1 YFCFEPFRKRVRTFC
16 AHAMQAAGIFVSA
29 LSKFSAGVQ
38 ICQHQLNRR
47 HFPFGMNIDGNA
59 AAIVSHRDRSID
71 MNGQFDLRTKSR
83 EMFVDGVIDD
93 FVDQVMQPTL
103 MILWLPEPA
112 TFADFWR
119 LDRAV
124 SNSENRVLL
133 CASKRSRKHGG
144 F

>member
-1 YFCFEPFRKRVRTFC
+1 MIARNGPETNNNLMV
-16 AHAMQAAGIFVSA
+16 
-29 LSKFSAGVQ
+29 LSR
-38 ICQHQLNRR
+38 L
-47 HFPFGMNIDGNA
+47 FPLLVGEEGA
-59 AAIVSHRDRSID
+59 PR
-71 MNGQFDLRTKSR
+71 
-83 EMFVDGVIDD
+83 
-93 FVDQVMQPTL
+93 P

-144 F
+144 FWRFLRSLPWRLRSSLCGYRCCSYWCFFLLLPFSGTRNARCRQIRI